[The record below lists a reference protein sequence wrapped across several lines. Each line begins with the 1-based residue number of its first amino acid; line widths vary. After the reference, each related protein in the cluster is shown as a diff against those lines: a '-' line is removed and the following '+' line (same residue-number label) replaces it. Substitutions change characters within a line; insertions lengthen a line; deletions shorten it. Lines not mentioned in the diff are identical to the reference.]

1 MPGYYIQ
8 QDKIYNANDFFKLI
22 ETEAKKPG
30 KENNSYELI
39 NGYIYLM
46 ASPNLSHQLLSRF
59 IFRVF
64 DSYFRDKPCEALFA
78 PLDVF
83 LFDEKRFALFDVDKD
98 ECKNVFVPDIM
109 IVCDTN
115 KLKKRGVFGAPDL
128 VVEIVSDST
137 AKRDYVTKFYGY
149 INFGVKEYWI
159 VNPMKEKII
168 VYESIGD
175 NLSVFDYTFKDVV
188 QSRLF
193 QDLCVDFRGFE
204 PITEEK

>member
-1 MPGYYIQ
+1 MSGYFIQ
-8 QDKIYNANDFFKLI
+8 QDKIYNANEFIKLI
-22 ETEAKKPG
+22 EIEAKKTG
-30 KENNSYELI
+30 DENNRYELI
-39 NGYIYLM
+39 DGYIYLM

-64 DSYFRDKPCEALFA
+64 DSYFRDRPCEAFFA

-83 LFDEKRFALFDVDKD
+83 LFDERRFALFDVDKD

-109 IVCDTN
+109 VICDN
-115 KLKKRGVFGAPDL
+115 DKLNKRGVFGAPDL
-128 VVEIVSDST
+128 VVEIVSEST
-137 AKRDYVTKFYGY
+137 IKRDYVTKFYGY

-159 VNPMKEKII
+159 VNPLKEKIT

-175 NLSVFDYTFKDVV
+175 NLNVYDYTFKDAV

-193 QDLCVDFRGFE
+193 HDLCVDFKSFE
-204 PITEEK
+204 PIPGQ